1 MEEKLEKVKGI
12 LKKYNQENLLVC
24 YEKLGTDKQ
33 EKLLD
38 QILAIDFEQM
48 KDLYANINKEP
59 EEKNN
64 KIEPIEG
71 IIKEK
76 LSKEEYRKYEEIG
89 ITQIK
94 EGKLAVVTMAGG
106 QGTRLGHN
114 GPKGTFDLGLE
125 SHKSIFEILCDT
137 LKRAQKE
144 YDALPWYKKWFRDNP
159 FYRITDEQKQNELCL
174 SNCAMFFSY
183 SMEEDKLFDVKKY
196 FQGYYPNK
204 SLDMDDYDLVRWWA
218 EYDSI

>member
-48 KDLYANINKEP
+48 NDLYANINKEP

-114 GPKGTFDLGLE
+114 GPKGTFDEDVWLYRCIE
-125 SHKSIFEILCDT
+125 MC
-137 LKRAQKE
+137 RAL
-144 YDALPWYKKWFRDNP
+144 Y
-159 FYRITDEQKQNELCL
+159 
-174 SNCAMFFSY
+174 
-183 SMEEDKLFDVKKY
+183 
-196 FQGYYPNK
+196 
-204 SLDMDDYDLVRWWA
+204 
-218 EYDSI
+218 